1 MWSVCVFMCVNVCM
15 HMCVYVCVCVWE
27 RERERERLVC
37 VCVGM
42 FVCAPP
48 QTSVQRLG
56 ECLLGKKNKK
66 RASHLIP
73 SFLPAKGNRSVV
85 VDRNRKN
92 LCSNPHLNIY
102 IQWWPLSSSRF
113 FFCSGRYLFSPC
125 VVICLSPSRI
135 CKKLWTFFC

>member
-1 MWSVCVFMCVNVCM
+1 M
-15 HMCVYVCVCVWE
+15 YVCE
-27 RERERERLVC
+27 REIVC

-56 ECLLGKKNKK
+56 ECLLGKKKKK

-85 VDRNRKN
+85 VDGNRKN

-102 IQWWPLSSSRF
+102 ILWWPYPPLG
-113 FFCSGRYLFSPC
+113 FFCSSRYLFSPC

-135 CKKLWTFFC
+135 CKKNLELFSITLKVSVKMNDWNFTILTWTNEQI